1 MRNPKVSERPLFGH
15 CRIGWF
21 ICSYPSTP
29 NKINLLSG
37 EGRQCGSVLANSNY
51 SKILLSFYSIWLHL
65 LVLSSSPSF
74 MKSWGLKWLAAQS
87 WRRRLVSLSLPTGHT
102 CGRPNEII
110 GPLLS
115 TYTCYM
121 ACSTVQVHVT
131 QIYICNTASQYPNG
145 SFNF

>member
-1 MRNPKVSERPLFGH
+1 
-15 CRIGWF
+15 
-21 ICSYPSTP
+21 
-29 NKINLLSG
+29 
-37 EGRQCGSVLANSNY
+37 
-51 SKILLSFYSIWLHL
+51 
-65 LVLSSSPSF
+65 

-131 QIYICNTASQYPNG
+131 QIYICNTASQYHLIFSLEIIFEMLWRLG
-145 SFNF
+145 HSSSSVQLLKDKSSTSSQCQQMRT